1 MLNRLFRFLLI
12 ASAIAGAAW
21 AANDPFVGKW
31 RVNPGKSK
39 LTDEMKLEAAG
50 ANKYVITFQPGA
62 VDTIVADGTDQ
73 PAISGTTLSIT
84 AKGPNNWTVVRKKD
98 GRMLLSA
105 DWTLSADGKTL
116 TDEFTGYESD
126 GTKTTT
132 HYVYA
137 RTARGS
143 GFAGT
148 WDSDNAKP
156 DAGMEVR
163 IQLFEADGLS
173 IDGPEGQIVRSLKFD
188 GKRLSEQRCLRMRLR
203 DWLRRGHRANERSVE
218 FVDKYKGRIL
228 QTQQIEISA
237 DLKTLTLSIILAGES
252 KPRNVFV
259 FDRE

>member
-1 MLNRLFRFLLI
+1 
-12 ASAIAGAAW
+12 
-21 AANDPFVGKW
+21 
-31 RVNPGKSK
+31 
-39 LTDEMKLEAAG
+39 
-50 ANKYVITFQPGA
+50 
-62 VDTIVADGTDQ
+62 
-73 PAISGTTLSIT
+73 
-84 AKGPNNWTVVRKKD
+84 
-98 GRMLLSA
+98 MLLSA

-137 RTARGS
+137 RTAGSS

-173 IDGPEGQIVRSLKFD
+173 IDGPEGQITRSLKFD
-188 GKRLSEQRCLRMRLR
+188 GKDYPSSGADAPEGLVAS
-203 DWLRRGHRANERSVE
+203 GHRANERSVE

-228 QTQQIEISA
+228 QTQQVEISA
-237 DLKTLTLSIILAGES
+237 G
-252 KPRNVFV
+252 F
-259 FDRE
+259 